1 MKGLVI
7 DASVI
12 LTYSLESNKSV
23 EKKLKPII
31 SQIENKKIKLF
42 EPHFFYLE
50 TVNAVRYSVKEKPRA
65 KNIIRQVFAIPATI
79 VNLKPNDYE
88 QILKLAYENK
98 TTAYDTIY
106 HYVAISRNLTLLTCD
121 KQYWQAAKQLDHIE
135 FLG

>member
-7 DASVI
+7 DASAI
-12 LTYSLESNKSV
+12 LTYSLESNKLI

-31 SQIENKKIKLF
+31 TQIENKKIKLF

-50 TVNAVRYSVKEKPRA
+50 TVNAVRFSVREKSRA
-65 KNIIRQVFAIPATI
+65 KNIIKQIFAIPAGL
-79 VNLKPNDYE
+79 VNLIPDQYE
-88 QILKLAYENK
+88 HIMKLAYENK

-121 KQYWQAAKQLDHIE
+121 KQYWQAAKQLKHIE
-135 FLG
+135 YLG

>member
-1 MKGLVI
+1 MNGLVI
-7 DASVI
+7 DTSAI

-50 TVNAVRYSVKEKPRA
+50 AVNGVRFSVKDKNKA
-65 KNIIRQVFAIPATI
+65 QNIIKGIFSIPVTT
-79 VNLKPNDYE
+79 VNLKQDQYE
-88 QILKLAYENK
+88 KILELSYENK

-106 HYVAISRNLTLLTCD
+106 HLVAIARNATLLTCD
-121 KQYWQAAKQLDHIE
+121 KQYWQCAKQLKHIE
-135 FLG
+135 YLG